1 MRRIAHPLKSHWYGR
16 YFRIRSNTDPNT
28 TVHFSRQCLR
38 DRRLDIDDLKYR
50 NTHFQKSD
58 HSHSVAKIRL
68 KCMRIDSTNTKSI
81 TVGLID
87 ADLIGG
93 GTRHPN
99 LAQMKISSYCKSRG
113 CKVKLLYKTEDL
125 SSLGSFDAIIISKV
139 FTFTNLPLVLCDE
152 INGRELELN
161 RDIVEVLESCST
173 THETQYAIG
182 GTGFFVNGGR
192 GLNNEIE
199 HIMPDY
205 SLYLDYVNAQINAGR
220 KRSYY
225 ADYLDYSIGFTS
237 RGCFRACEFC
247 VNKYGEKKSRKHSP
261 VSEFYDPNRKRIYLW
276 DDNFFACKDWELILD
291 ELDATGRPFQFRQ
304 GLDVRLLTEKKA
316 ERLSKC
322 KYHGDVIFAFD
333 HIDDYQRISDKLKLW
348 SKYNK
353 RETKIYLI
361 CAFDSFTYT
370 SPDNI
375 TRLDS
380 PYLIKMAELPDNK
393 AREQMDIEY
402 LFERIRVCIHYNC
415 LPYIMRYETY
425 KKSEYRG
432 LYIQIARWCN
442 QPSIFKKMSFKE
454 FCYANQKYSKKGL
467 ECSSMKAYKQFV
479 NDRPDLAEKYFDMKY
494 GFKETIKNGVWN
506 LNE

>member
-1 MRRIAHPLKSHWYGR
+1 
-16 YFRIRSNTDPNT
+16 
-28 TVHFSRQCLR
+28 
-38 DRRLDIDDLKYR
+38 
-50 NTHFQKSD
+50 
-58 HSHSVAKIRL
+58 
-68 KCMRIDSTNTKSI
+68 MRIDSTNTKSI

-225 ADYLDYSIGFTS
+225 ADYLD
-237 RGCFRACEFC
+237 
-247 VNKYGEKKSRKHSP
+247 
-261 VSEFYDPNRKRIYLW
+261 
-276 DDNFFACKDWELILD
+276 
-291 ELDATGRPFQFRQ
+291 
-304 GLDVRLLTEKKA
+304 
-316 ERLSKC
+316 
-322 KYHGDVIFAFD
+322 
-333 HIDDYQRISDKLKLW
+333 
-348 SKYNK
+348 
-353 RETKIYLI
+353 
-361 CAFDSFTYT
+361 
-370 SPDNI
+370 
-375 TRLDS
+375 
-380 PYLIKMAELPDNK
+380 
-393 AREQMDIEY
+393 
-402 LFERIRVCIHYNC
+402 
-415 LPYIMRYETY
+415 
-425 KKSEYRG
+425 
-432 LYIQIARWCN
+432 
-442 QPSIFKKMSFKE
+442 
-454 FCYANQKYSKKGL
+454 
-467 ECSSMKAYKQFV
+467 
-479 NDRPDLAEKYFDMKY
+479 
-494 GFKETIKNGVWN
+494 
-506 LNE
+506 